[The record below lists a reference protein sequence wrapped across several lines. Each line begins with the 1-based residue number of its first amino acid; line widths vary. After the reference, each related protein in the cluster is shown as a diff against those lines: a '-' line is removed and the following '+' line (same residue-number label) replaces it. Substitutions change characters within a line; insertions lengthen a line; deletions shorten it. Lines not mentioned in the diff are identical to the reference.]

1 MQEVPSLL
9 TVTVFRVHY
18 PLPLPYVGKPDPR
31 LLQSTIRQLQQDI
44 DVLKQQVIFSFI
56 SRLFWVDLIKWVS
69 NVRLSICTYLHM
81 YVHAYVGRSIKS
93 FFDFNEIWCV
103 GRGRWVMHDVMQ
115 YDPIQGQGHEPL
127 KVESWKSFYFQKLSP
142 LPFTIGAGKW
152 PLILN

>member
-56 SRLFWVDLIKWVS
+56 SRLF
-69 NVRLSICTYLHM
+69 
-81 YVHAYVGRSIKS
+81 
-93 FFDFNEIWCV
+93 
-103 GRGRWVMHDVMQ
+103 
-115 YDPIQGQGHEPL
+115 
-127 KVESWKSFYFQKLSP
+127 
-142 LPFTIGAGKW
+142 
-152 PLILN
+152 